1 LSILIESGD
10 LTMLTQK
17 ITLAAF
23 IGALSA
29 TVLASNAHAM
39 TCADMTDNQRLAA
52 IERGQCTVETANLQ
66 DNTKIIVDDDKW
78 IRTGQNAG
86 GGQGTSGKAGGG
98 YHY

>member
-1 LSILIESGD
+1 
-10 LTMLTQK
+10 
-17 ITLAAF
+17 
-23 IGALSA
+23 
-29 TVLASNAHAM
+29 
-39 TCADMTDNQRLAA
+39 
-52 IERGQCTVETANLQ
+52 LQ